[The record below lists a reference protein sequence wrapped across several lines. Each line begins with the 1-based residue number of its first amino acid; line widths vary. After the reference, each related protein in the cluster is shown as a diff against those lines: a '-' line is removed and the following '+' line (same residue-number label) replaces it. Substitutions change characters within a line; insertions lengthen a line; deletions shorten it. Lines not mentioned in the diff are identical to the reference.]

1 VSRVIDQ
8 PWSPPIGGTA
18 SGSAFSAQHVRAI
31 ARGGCSRATPLSSA
45 YRGHH
50 TCTISITS
58 PFPLLMVAVTF
69 PFLRG
74 LRGHCVTPLVCAE
87 ARFLLCFVGLG
98 ISYFPYIIP
107 PSNAIWQAAAP
118 ASSQGF
124 LPIGTVIMIP
134 IILPYMACS
143 YWTFGDR
150 VEPDAHHH

>member
-1 VSRVIDQ
+1 
-8 PWSPPIGGTA
+8 
-18 SGSAFSAQHVRAI
+18 
-31 ARGGCSRATPLSSA
+31 
-45 YRGHH
+45 
-50 TCTISITS
+50 
-58 PFPLLMVAVTF
+58 MVAVTYLF
-69 PFLRG
+69 RRG
-74 LRGHCVTPLVCAE
+74 LIRGHCETPLVCAE

-107 PSNAIWQAAAP
+107 PSNAIWQAAAS